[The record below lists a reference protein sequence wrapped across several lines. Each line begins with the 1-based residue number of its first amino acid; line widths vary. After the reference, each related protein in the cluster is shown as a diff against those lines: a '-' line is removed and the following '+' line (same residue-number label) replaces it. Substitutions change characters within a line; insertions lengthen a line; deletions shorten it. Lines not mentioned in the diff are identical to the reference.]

1 MILSN
6 VKIHEAL
13 DNGSLIIKPE
23 PVPRYRG
30 ADGVTCPYKTSSVS
44 LRLADEITCFE
55 QQAIVVDL
63 AKGGN
68 VRKLVGAISER
79 YTFPQ
84 NNPFELK
91 PNSFV
96 LGQTREHITLP
107 LLPEDSEHPCLAARI
122 EGRSS
127 YSRFGLLVHFTA
139 PTIHA
144 GFTGTIIL
152 EIANFGPYSILLHKL
167 SPICQLIIEQVSG
180 LPFPNESQFQ
190 GQRTPTGPV
199 EP

>member
-13 DNGSLIIKPE
+13 DNGSLIIEPE
-23 PVPRYRG
+23 PLPRYPG
-30 ADGVTCPYKTSSVS
+30 TEGDKCPYKTSSIS
-44 LRLADEITCFE
+44 LRLADEIACFYP
-55 QQAIVVDL
+55 QAIVVDL

-84 NNPFELK
+84 NNAFELK
-91 PNSFV
+91 PNTFV
-96 LGQTREHITLP
+96 LGQTHEHITLP

-144 GFTGTIIL
+144 GFAGTIIL
-152 EIANFGPYSILLHKL
+152 EIANFGPHSILLHKL

-180 LPFPNESQFQ
+180 QPFRNDSRFQ
-190 GQRTPTGPV
+190 GQRTLTGA
-199 EP
+199 